1 MWALPTQVT
10 CVVKVPRGTEII
22 NSWNVSYWV
31 LVAVFIL
38 SKLRFCL
45 SQVGYTWCIVAT
57 RYTCGHLKLHFLNKK
72 IQCSWWCI
80 YSTGLQADSSLIV
93 SGQEVRSS
101 LLSNMKWLWW
111 VGVACTNSFWP
122 ATAASTFCFNL
133 HTHTHTRTRRQTV
146 CSVYIVVMVYSV
158 GAIRRGLRLYVL
170 LTCWPGTY
178 GLCLAGACNTVFV
191 PAWVVWFVQWLNL
204 LREGLLFKERKQSL
218 ECCADSLQGV
228 QSLKAGKG

>member
-1 MWALPTQVT
+1 MLRAQTPFDLLLLL
-10 CVVKVPRGTEII
+10 
-22 NSWNVSYWV
+22 V
-31 LVAVFIL
+31 LSVL
-38 SKLRFCL
+38 T
-45 SQVGYTWCIVAT
+45 Y
-57 RYTCGHLKLHFLNKK
+57 
-72 IQCSWWCI
+72 
-80 YSTGLQADSSLIV
+80 
-93 SGQEVRSS
+93 
-101 LLSNMKWLWW
+101 
-111 VGVACTNSFWP
+111 
-122 ATAASTFCFNL
+122 
-133 HTHTHTRTRRQTV
+133 THTRTHARADRQTV

-228 QSLKAGKG
+228 QSLKAGKGERNLLVGP